1 VILYFHGGAYALGSA
16 RAGAG
21 LAADHARP
29 AGTRVISVDYR
40 LAPENPFPAAIEDA
54 VAAYRALL
62 DQVPSSHIA
71 IAGESAGGGLAA
83 ATLVALKEAGQGRGL
98 PGRHRSGDAPG
109 QPCLADL
116 TGLPPLLIQGGAYEI
131 LLDDAVRLAA
141 RAAACDV
148 EVTLQITPGVDI
160 EERHG
165 VPAGQQRG
173 ASGPAPPAPAG
184 SPAPARAHNWVLHVP
199 INRLFLLPARSCR
212 TGGASVL
219 LDREPATGYGMR
231 VGARRA
237 GCTQRVSSPRSAAG
251 ITKSSRTYFLG
262 VPAGHRHPG
271 CPARCP
277 GSPGRYVASYC
288 HGPAGVVSWA
298 GDPVPCRCLRD

>member
-1 VILYFHGGAYALGSA
+1 MILYFHGGAYALGSA

-141 RAAACDV
+141 RAAACDM
-148 EVTLQITPGVDI
+148 EVTLQITPGVPHVVQAFSAVLD
-160 EERHG
+160 E
-165 VPAGQQRG
+165 AG
-173 ASGPAPPAPAG
+173 AALHLPESSG
-184 SPAPARAHNWVLHVP
+184 R
-199 INRLFLLPARSCR
+199 
-212 TGGASVL
+212 
-219 LDREPATGYGMR
+219 
-231 VGARRA
+231 
-237 GCTQRVSSPRSAAG
+237 
-251 ITKSSRTYFLG
+251 
-262 VPAGHRHPG
+262 
-271 CPARCP
+271 
-277 GSPGRYVASYC
+277 SPG
-288 HGPAGVVSWA
+288 VVLC
-298 GDPVPCRCLRD
+298 GY